1 MHGELTIPDAA
12 MRDSDSRE
20 MARVLIAEKGLHC
33 SLRIGMYADRQD
45 VQESV
50 AWGIILADLARHAA
64 SALSQGHGS
73 NLESTVAAIRDAIVK
88 ELEKPTSDV
97 RGAFPAK
104 SPDA

>member
-1 MHGELTIPDAA
+1 
-12 MRDSDSRE
+12 

-50 AWGIILADLARHAA
+50 AWGSSLLTWRARHAA